1 MNASVGSHRPTAR
14 LNLLA
19 SAEQELNRSLGF
31 EVPRPLLKWITGLD
45 EAEDLWR
52 RMSDTPGP
60 SVFDRALAAIPAE
73 YRCLEQDLERV
84 PKEGPVVVVS
94 NHPFGLLDG
103 LILGSL
109 MRRRRADFRIL
120 ANSILASVPEINQHV
135 IAVSVIA
142 RDAHVN
148 GPALRSALRSL
159 QAGGALV
166 IFPAGEVSAPHGM
179 PPAISDPE
187 WNNRTLRL
195 ALAAK
200 APIVPVY
207 VSGRNSAAFQ
217 ISGLV
222 HPMLRT
228 ALLSRELMNKR
239 GQRVDV
245 AVGHRIPVDKLAE
258 AGPDRLA
265 AYVRERTYLLG
276 ERRVQSR
283 PPLFR
288 RPVAPQPVAPAQDA
302 ETLGAEIAAL
312 APGALLVRGGGY
324 AVYVAGAR
332 DIPATLAELGRLR
345 EKTFRAVGE
354 GTGRARDLDS
364 FDGAYEHL
372 FVWSEKKREIAGAYR
387 IGRVDRIL
395 DTSGAAGLYTSRLF
409 QLTPDFLRRM
419 RQGLELGRSFVRQ
432 EHQRS
437 IYPLYYLWKGIGTFL
452 ARNPRYRYLFG
463 PVSISNDYSRAAR
476 ELIVRYFREH
486 RNGGANTVRPRRPF
500 HTRPFGARLMAAM
513 AARVNSVDELSA
525 LIADLETDGKGVPVL
540 LRHYLGLGAEVLEFN
555 VDPAFDDAL
564 DALIVVDLTRSN
576 NTGIER
582 YMGADGFAKY
592 MAHHQAMV

>member
-1 MNASVGSHRPTAR
+1 M
-14 LNLLA
+14 
-19 SAEQELNRSLGF
+19 
-31 EVPRPLLKWITGLD
+31 
-45 EAEDLWR
+45 
-52 RMSDTPGP
+52 
-60 SVFDRALAAIPAE
+60 
-73 YRCLEQDLERV
+73 
-84 PKEGPVVVVS
+84 
-94 NHPFGLLDG
+94 
-103 LILGSL
+103 
-109 MRRRRADFRIL
+109 
-120 ANSILASVPEINQHV
+120 
-135 IAVSVIA
+135 
-142 RDAHVN
+142 
-148 GPALRSALRSL
+148 
-159 QAGGALV
+159 
-166 IFPAGEVSAPHGM
+166 
-179 PPAISDPE
+179 
-187 WNNRTLRL
+187 
-195 ALAAK
+195 
-200 APIVPVY
+200 
-207 VSGRNSAAFQ
+207 
-217 ISGLV
+217 
-222 HPMLRT
+222 
-228 ALLSRELMNKR
+228 
-239 GQRVDV
+239 
-245 AVGHRIPVDKLAE
+245 
-258 AGPDRLA
+258 
-265 AYVRERTYLLG
+265 
-276 ERRVQSR
+276 
-283 PPLFR
+283 
-288 RPVAPQPVAPAQDA
+288 
-302 ETLGAEIAAL
+302 
-312 APGALLVRGGGY
+312 
-324 AVYVAGAR
+324 AGAR
-332 DIPATLAELGRLR
+332 EIPATLAELGRLR

-354 GTGRARDLDS
+354 GTGRARDLAS

-395 DTSGAAGLYTSRLF
+395 DTSGAAGLYTNRLF

-555 VDPAFDDAL
+555 VDPAFADAL

-576 NTGIER
+576 NTAIER

-592 MAHHQAMV
+592 MAHHQARV